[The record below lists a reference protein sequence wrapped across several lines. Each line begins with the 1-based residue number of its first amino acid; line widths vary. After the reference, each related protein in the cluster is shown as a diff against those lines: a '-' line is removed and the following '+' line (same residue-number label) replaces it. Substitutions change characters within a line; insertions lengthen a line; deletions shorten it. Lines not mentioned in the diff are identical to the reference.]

1 MQSSESDMRI
11 DLIGGARPNFVKI
24 APLHAELKKAAE
36 FTLQL
41 VHTGQHYDDNMSAV
55 FFRELG
61 MPEPDV
67 NLGVGSGTHAEQTA
81 GVMVAYERLCRGSP
95 PDWAIVVGDV
105 NSTMACTIVCAKL
118 SIKVAHLEAGLRSF
132 DRTMPEEINRVV
144 TDALANL
151 LWTPS
156 PDADANLRH
165 EGVPDERIVRVGNI
179 MIDALEMMRPQIA
192 ARAAAKSLGL
202 SPGGYALL
210 TLHRPGNV
218 DEAKTL
224 ASIVDALCRL
234 ADRLPLVFPV
244 HPRTRQQLER
254 FSLLERLKAHSG
266 IIIVPPAAYL
276 DFLSLVMEARL
287 LLTDSGGVQ
296 EETTYLGIPC
306 LTLRP
311 NTERPITITEG
322 TNQLIGV
329 GQIEVAANDVL
340 DNPPPRPKPLD
351 LWDGRTAERVV
362 ASLRRV
368 ALGRHLNFV

>member
-1 MQSSESDMRI
+1 MRI

-24 APLHAELKKAAE
+24 APLHAELRQARE
-36 FTLQL
+36 FTVRL

-61 MPEPDV
+61 MPAPDV

-81 GVMVAYERLCRGSP
+81 GVMVAYERLCQESA

-118 SIKVAHLEAGLRSF
+118 NIKVGHLEAGLRSF
-132 DRTMPEEINRVV
+132 DRTMPEEINRLI

-179 MIDALEMMRPQIA
+179 MIDALEMMRAQIV

-202 SPGGYALL
+202 SRGGYALL

-218 DEAKTL
+218 DDAQTL
-224 ASIVDALCRL
+224 AAIVGALCRL

-254 FSLLERLKAHSG
+254 FSLLEPLERHSG
-266 IIIVPPAAYL
+266 VIIVPPAAYL

-322 TNQLIGV
+322 TNQLIEV
-329 GQIEVAANDVL
+329 GQIEAAVSDVL
-340 DNPPPRPKPLD
+340 DNPPPCRKPPD
-351 LWDGRTAERVV
+351 LWDGHTAQRVV
-362 ASLRRV
+362 ASLRSM
-368 ALGRHLNFV
+368 ALGQRLQTV